1 MSILLVAL
9 DEDLMPALIHRL
21 TGQGD
26 EVRVIEAE
34 QSASDRWRSL
44 GAHVAS
50 GPQWDADLVER
61 AAQNVR
67 TIVVGDRHDR
77 DHTELMEALVE
88 GGGLASS
95 DMRLVVV
102 GDVLPP
108 ALSALRGSKLEYV
121 ILGSVVRRGLL
132 GRKLRVPPERLAEA
146 VDAADD
152 LAGHPRLEL
161 DLGDASAWRELKL
174 PLETREE

>member
-9 DEDLMPALIHRL
+9 DEDLMPALIRRL

-26 EVRVIEAE
+26 EVRVIEAKE
-34 QSASDRWRSL
+34 SMSDRWRTL

-77 DHTELMEALVE
+77 DPTELMEALVE
-88 GGGLASS
+88 GGGLASP

-102 GDVLPP
+102 GHVQ
-108 ALSALRGSKLEYV
+108 ARAMSTLRESELEYV
-121 ILGSVVRRGLL
+121 ILGSVTRRGLL
-132 GRKLRVPPERLAEA
+132 GRKVRVPAERLAKA

-152 LAGHPRLEL
+152 LAGDPRLEL
-161 DLGDASAWRELKL
+161 DLWDESAWRELKL
-174 PLETREE
+174 PLEEL

>member
-9 DEDLMPALIHRL
+9 DEDLMPALIRRL
-21 TGQGD
+21 IEQGD
-26 EVRVIEAE
+26 EVRVLDDVEL
-34 QSASDRWRSL
+34 SDRWRSL

-50 GPQWDADLVER
+50 GPQWDADLIER

-77 DHTELMEALVE
+77 EPADLMEALVE
-88 GGGLASS
+88 GGVLASP

-102 GDVLPP
+102 GDVVPK
-108 ALSALRGSKLEYV
+108 ALTSLRDSKIEYV
-121 ILGSVVRRGLL
+121 ILGSVKRRGLL
-132 GRKLRVPPERLAEA
+132 GRRTRVPPERLAEA

-152 LAGHPRLEL
+152 LAGDPRMEL
-161 DLGDASAWRELKL
+161 DLSDESAWRELKL
-174 PLETREE
+174 SIEDP